1 MAWVSGQVQKEQNDE
16 SSLSDSGF
24 LIKPIDNMFVWI
36 HFGSAYGRNSS
47 KERLFLI

>member
-1 MAWVSGQVQKEQNDE
+1 MAWVSGQVQREQNDE

-36 HFGSAYGRNSS
+36 HFGSAYMVGILQ
-47 KERLFLI
+47 KKGYF